1 MPTTQ
6 ISHKEI
12 FSILPESTLL
22 FLSPGEGTLLFGDK
36 TALSRPSAFDR
47 INVRRLFLVLE
58 KAIATA
64 AKFQLF
70 EFNDEF
76 TRAQF
81 KNLVEPF
88 LRDVQGR
95 RGITDFSVVCDE
107 SNNTGEVIDRNEFVG
122 DIFIK
127 PARSINFITLNFIA
141 VRTGVEF
148 SEVGGLIMATID
160 PIQSKYRGGGAKD
173 NQFRVILNTPSGI
186 ATGLNAATA
195 QFMIRSRPYYDQT
208 LGEIPI
214 QFRGR
219 QLYLAGDREFELWT
233 TTVLNDT
240 DFAIRNGIER
250 WMNGINDLQTN
261 TGVSNVTEYTA
272 DMVVQQL
279 DRDNRVLKQYTLT
292 SCFPQAISAIDLNMD
307 TVNEVETFE
316 ITWRYTSFNVG
327 V

>member
-1 MPTTQ
+1 
-6 ISHKEI
+6 
-12 FSILPESTLL
+12 
-22 FLSPGEGTLLFGDK
+22 
-36 TALSRPSAFDR
+36 
-47 INVRRLFLVLE
+47 
-58 KAIATA
+58 
-64 AKFQLF
+64 
-70 EFNDEF
+70 
-76 TRAQF
+76 
-81 KNLVEPF
+81 
-88 LRDVQGR
+88 
-95 RGITDFSVVCDE
+95 
-107 SNNTGEVIDRNEFVG
+107 
-122 DIFIK
+122 
-127 PARSINFITLNFIA
+127 
-141 VRTGVEF
+141 
-148 SEVGGLIMATID
+148 MATID
-160 PIQSKYRGGGAKD
+160 QFKAQLIGGGARA

-186 ATGLNAATA
+186 ATGLIAANA
-195 QFMIRSRPYYDQT
+195 QFMIRSAALPGQT
-208 LGEIPI
+208 ITEIPI

-219 QLYLAGDREFELWT
+219 QLYLAGDREFETWT

-316 ITWRYTSFNVG
+316 ITWRYTSFNAG